1 MIRLGRFD
9 YTLVL
14 IILAIFII
22 GIGAL
27 YSATYQNSTQL
38 FDGATGRQIVWMG
51 LGFAAFFLIANV
63 PYHRLLSGAWL
74 FYFICLIFLG
84 LVLVMGHTRGGATRW
99 IQIGSFSLQ
108 PSEFTKIGLILL
120 LSSYLSNNRVE
131 LRRIRPIMGVFLL
144 MLIPFAL
151 ILIEPDLGTAVVL
164 IPIAFAM
171 LYAAGAN
178 ARYLL
183 YIFIAGVATSPIF
196 WSLLKDYQK
205 QRLMVFINPNID
217 PLGAGYTII
226 QSKIAIGS
234 GGLLGKG
241 WLSGTQ
247 NQLNFLPER
256 HTDFIFSV
264 IGEEWGFLGGAILL
278 FLYLLLIWR
287 ILRIATGTQD
297 LYGQLLCVGVATMIS
312 FQIIVNIAMTIGLM
326 PVVGMPLPLI
336 SYGGSSLLNTMIGMG
351 ILMSVSARR

>member
-1 MIRLGRFD
+1 MIRPGRFD

-27 YSATYQNSTQL
+27 YSATYQSSTQL

-51 LGFAAFFLIANV
+51 LGFTVFFLIANV
-63 PYHRLLSGAWL
+63 PYHRLLSGARL
-74 FYFICLIFLG
+74 FYFLCLIFLG
-84 LVLVMGHTRGGATRW
+84 LVLLMGHTRGGATRW
-99 IQIGSFSLQ
+99 IQIGGFSLQ
-108 PSEFTKIGLILL
+108 PSEFTKMGLILL
-120 LSSYLSNNRVE
+120 LSSYLSNNRAE
-131 LRRIRPIMGVFLL
+131 LRRMRSIMGVFLL

-164 IPIAFAM
+164 IPITFAM

-178 ARYLL
+178 VRYLL
-183 YIFIAGVATSPIF
+183 YVFIAGAATSPIF

-234 GGLLGKG
+234 GGIFGKG

-287 ILRIATGTQD
+287 TLRIATGTQD

-326 PVVGMPLPLI
+326 PVVGMSLPLI